1 MQEGEN
7 AMTVR
12 IVKKVTVSDSHVQ
25 DSKPT
30 PTANAGLAS
39 TIFTTFAT
47 APKTVAANITSCIS
61 SVSPAADTDNVAFV
75 GKSKEHCPCPEK
87 ITDEQV
93 KLDCQQLMAMEL
105 RAKYPREATSH
116 KSMKGRQKSKGAVIH
131 PDFMDFRSFL
141 RIVGPMPAKGATLD
155 RIDNKDP
162 EYAPGKV
169 RWADKH
175 TQSNNKSDN
184 LIFHD
189 PVTGAYLS
197 AAQIAAKQG
206 VAPATIGKRRKRG
219 WTDQQII
226 AGTTSSQK
234 SPEMASTITAHGP
247 IWHKPGEWLDA
258 WHKAMR
264 DARKQK
270 DLHRQQRLVV
280 MKDIYDRKVAD
291 YRNYRKEH
299 PEEYELILMDHRTMN
314 RKVYKS
320 DEPDMPICYLQ
331 WLEMFREVW
340 PAERLHVIFERCSP
354 YDQKA
359 IEMIDPEYVRK
370 HQEALAKK
378 AQPQQLP

>member
-1 MQEGEN
+1 
-7 AMTVR
+7 MTVR
-12 IVKKVTVSDSHVQ
+12 IVKKVALIDSHAQ

-30 PTANAGLAS
+30 PTGKAGLAS
-39 TIFTTFAT
+39 TIFTAFAT
-47 APKTVAANITSCIS
+47 APKAITDNVTCCTST
-61 SVSPAADTDNVAFV
+61 VSPAADTDNVALV
-75 GKSKEHCPCPEK
+75 GKSKKHCPCPEK

-105 RAKYPREATSH
+105 RAKYPREAISH

-175 TQSNNKSDN
+175 TQNNNKSDN
-184 LIFHD
+184 LVFHD
-189 PVTGAYLS
+189 PVTGKYYNAT
-197 AAQIAAKQG
+197 QIAAKQG
-206 VAPATIGKRRKRG
+206 VARATIGKRRTRG
-219 WTDQQII
+219 WTDEQII
-226 AGTTSSQK
+226 AGTKFSQK
-234 SPEMASTITAHGP
+234 SPKPASPVTAHGP
-247 IWHKPGEWLDA
+247 IWHRPGEWLDA
-258 WHKAMR
+258 WHEAMR
-264 DARKQK
+264 DAKKQK
-270 DLHRQQRLVV
+270 DLQKQQRFVV
-280 MKDIYDRKVAD
+280 IKDIYDRKASE
-291 YRNYRKEH
+291 YRKYRKEH
-299 PEEYELILMDHRTMN
+299 PDEYELILMDHRTMN

-320 DEPDMPICYLQ
+320 DEPDMPICHPQ

-340 PAERLHVIFERCSP
+340 PAERNHVIFERCSP

-378 AQPQQLP
+378 VQPQQLP